1 MIGEIVKTFL
11 VASDGSTA
19 SDKAVDVAVARAQL
33 AKAQLVIANVSEV
46 FCPIGVTELDPKVF
60 EDASRRESAVI
71 IAAAVARAKAAG
83 IEAKSVQESGSPA
96 DTLVNIAKRE
106 GVEEIFIASHGRHGL
121 ARAAM
126 GSVSAR
132 VVEWAPCTVTVVK

>member
-1 MIGEIVKTFL
+1 MKML
-11 VASDGSTA
+11 VATDGSKA
-19 SDKAVDVAVARAQL
+19 SDKAVDVALVRARL

-60 EDASRRESAVI
+60 EDASRQESAAI

-83 IEAKSVQESGSPA
+83 IEAKAVQESGAPA

-106 GVEEIFIASHGRHGL
+106 EVEEIFIASHGRHGL